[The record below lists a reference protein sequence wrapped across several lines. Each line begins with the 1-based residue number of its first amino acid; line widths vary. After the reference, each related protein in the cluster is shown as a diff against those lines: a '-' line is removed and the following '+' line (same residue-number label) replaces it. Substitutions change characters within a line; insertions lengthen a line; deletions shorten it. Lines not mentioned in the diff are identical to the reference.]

1 MLVFSGPSNV
11 WSNKKK
17 LEKKKDNNE
26 STYFNS

>member
-1 MLVFSGPSNV
+1 MLVFSGPGNV

-17 LEKKKDNNE
+17 LEKKDNNE